1 MTMSGKR
8 SALGLTVLGV
18 LVGEPMHAYGI
29 QKVIKEFGKDRVVN
43 VRQRAS
49 IYQTIDRLLRLGLIE
64 VQATARPNNRPE
76 RTVYAITDAGVETA
90 KEWIRGMLTNTEN
103 EFPEF
108 PVGVSFIMA
117 LTPDQAKQDLRTRA
131 DAIALQINEIQP
143 WLGGSE
149 KVPRLYLLEEEY
161 RHAMLSAELKWL
173 RSVIDDLETGRIT
186 WTWEW
191 LRENYVAF
199 TRNRGEEYRGDL

>member
-1 MTMSGKR
+1 MSAKR
-8 SALGLTVLGV
+8 SALGLTVLGI

-49 IYQTIDRLLRLGLIE
+49 IYQAIDRLLRLGLIE
-64 VQATARPNNRPE
+64 VQATTRPDNRPE
-76 RTVYAITDAGVETA
+76 RTVYAITDAGIETT
-90 KEWIRGMLTNTEN
+90 KEWIREMLTNTEN

-117 LTPDQAKQDLRTRA
+117 LTPEQAQQDLRARA
-131 DAIALQINEIQP
+131 DAIALQIGEIQP
-143 WLGGSE
+143 WLGGSQE
-149 KVPRLYLLEEEY
+149 VPRLYLLEEEY

-173 RSVIDDLETGRIT
+173 RSVIADLETGRIT

-199 TRNRGEEYRGDL
+199 TRNRGEEDNGEF